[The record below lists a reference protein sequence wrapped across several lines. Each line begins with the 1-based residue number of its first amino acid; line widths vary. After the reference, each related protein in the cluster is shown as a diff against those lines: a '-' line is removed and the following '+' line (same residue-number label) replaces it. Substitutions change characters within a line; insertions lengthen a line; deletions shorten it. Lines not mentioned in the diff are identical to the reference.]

1 MAALP
6 PYHLSE
12 QSAKALV
19 NPIRL
24 DLVQIERRLQ
34 HYTDRILMADGDR
47 EQIRR
52 AHQVIQQALGEIE
65 RLGRE

>member
-6 PYHLSE
+6 PYHISE
-12 QSAKALV
+12 QSAKALL

-24 DLVQIERRLQ
+24 DLLEIERRLQ
-34 HYTDRILMADGDR
+34 HYADRILMADADR

-52 AHQVIQQALGEIE
+52 AHQIIQRARSEIE
-65 RLGRE
+65 QSGSV